1 MEMTILESQAFWDEL
16 TNRSEAAEQVLF
28 NLGRTR
34 TTEFLREAFEL
45 KQEYEEKIKDE
56 HNPTAA

>member
-16 TNRSEAAEQVLF
+16 TKRSPSAEIMFGQYGKFGIKGML
-28 NLGRTR
+28 RT
-34 TTEFLREAFEL
+34 AFEL
-45 KQEYEEKIKDE
+45 KQEYEEKTNNE